1 MELANL
7 LVGHLG
13 EALKHVREVVAH
25 VGVRAEPDVDVGIC
39 AAACRTVRTTFED
52 VQVIVGT
59 IAWALALVTRLVL
72 M

>member
-1 MELANL
+1 MYVSGPNQMWMS
-7 LVGHLG
+7 GT
-13 EALKHVREVVAH
+13 
-25 VGVRAEPDVDVGIC
+25 C
-39 AAACRTVRTTFED
+39 AAACNMVRTTFEE